1 MTMSCFRIQTLNSI
15 SPAGLDC
22 LPRDRYEV
30 ASDLP
35 RPDAMLLRSFDMRD
49 LPLPETLK
57 AVARAGVGVNNIP
70 VAQLTRL
77 GVPVFNA
84 PGANANA
91 VKELVLA
98 GVLLASRGIPAA
110 LRFVDSLPADD
121 GAAAELI
128 EAQKKQFLGFE
139 LPGRTLGVI
148 GLGAIGVRVANMA
161 VQLGMRAVG
170 YDPALSVQRAWE
182 LSAEVVKA
190 GSIGELLAQA
200 DVVTVHVPFSDATQ
214 HLLNAERLREMRPGA
229 TLLNFSRDGVVDE
242 QAVAAALDDAR
253 LHAYV
258 TDFPRAVFRDQ
269 PRAVMLPHIGA
280 STREAEDNSARD
292 VVRKLRLFLEDGC
305 IAGSVNFPE
314 VEMPRTGGYRL
325 ALVNANVPNML
336 GQISTTLADAGHNIL
351 DMLNR
356 SRGEIAYTLTDVD
369 RPLDADIL
377 ARLGAIDGVFN
388 VRAV

>member
-1 MTMSCFRIQTLNSI
+1 MTAFRIQTLNSI

-35 RPDAMLLRSFDMRD
+35 RPDAILLRSFDMRD
-49 LPLPETLK
+49 MPLPETLK

-70 VAQLTRL
+70 VSQLTRL

-98 GVLLASRGIPAA
+98 GLLLASRNLPAA
-110 LRFVDSLPADD
+110 LEFVRRLPADD
-121 GAAAELI
+121 GAAADLI
-128 EAQKKQFLGFE
+128 EAEKKRFLGFE
-139 LPGRTLGVI
+139 LPGRTLGVV

-170 YDPALSVQRAWE
+170 HDSALSVHRAWE
-182 LSAEVVKA
+182 LSADVVKA
-190 GSIGELLAQA
+190 SSLGELLSQS

-214 HLLNAERLREMRPGA
+214 HLLNAERLREMREGA

-242 QAVAAALDDAR
+242 QAVAAALAEAR

-258 TDFPRAVFRDQ
+258 TDFPRAIFRDQ

-280 STREAEDNSARD
+280 STREAEDNSARA
-292 VVRKLRLFLEDGC
+292 VVAQLRQFLEDGC
-305 IAGSVNFPE
+305 VASSVNFPE
-314 VEMPRTGGYRL
+314 VVMPRTGGHRL
-325 ALVNANVPNML
+325 ALVNANVPNMI
-336 GQISTTLADAGHNIL
+336 GQISTTLAEAGLNIL

-356 SRGEIAYTLTDVD
+356 SRGDIAYTLTDVD
-369 RPLDADIL
+369 RLPDADVL

-388 VRAV
+388 VRSV